1 MEGDDD
7 QGKSRRRHMQPA
19 PSPHGSEVLAPPRR
33 LPHTWRECRARSAW
47 TKKQHC
53 RADHRRAHRTGSN
66 KSTGCDCSLQ
76 AEAGASD
83 TEQSS
88 AAREQR
94 QPVSGEHVQPIS
106 CAPTLA
112 FVATSCGTT
121 SRIAHHTISS
131 NRLLQLACC
140 GYAPAHFGSALG
152 PVWLHAVLAS
162 PALPPSL
169 GATRPAPEKT
179 CME

>member
-7 QGKSRRRHMQPA
+7 QGKTEAGAGICSR
-19 PSPHGSEVLAPPRR
+19 LPRR
-33 LPHTWRECRARSAW
+33 TGARCWHLREGCPIRGENAGQGARGQRSSTIAL
-47 TKKQHC
+47 TTAG
-53 RADHRRAHRTGSN
+53 RADRLQQKHRLR
-66 KSTGCDCSLQ
+66 LQ
-76 AEAGASD
+76 SAGGASD

-94 QPVSGEHVQPIS
+94 RPASGEHVRPIS
-106 CAPTLA
+106 CAPTFA

-152 PVWLHAVLAS
+152 PVWLHAALAS